1 LTEGIWFVI
10 IKIRFHSL
18 FLLITYMIIT
28 WQGHSCF
35 KIQDKIGP
43 EGVTVVTD
51 PFHKEVGLK
60 VPNFEAD
67 IVTVSHQHSDHNN
80 TDALRGAPFII
91 DCAGEYDF
99 KGVLIEGIDSYHD
112 EKEGAERGGNIIYRI
127 EIDDVSVTHLGDL
140 GHVLSDAQIEK
151 LAGTDIL
158 LIPVGG
164 KYTLDAKK
172 AVEVISQ
179 IEPRIVIPMHYK
191 TKDSKNE
198 QLDIDGI
205 EKFIKEIGLTPTYEE
220 KLKISK
226 KDLPPED
233 MELVILSI

>member
-1 LTEGIWFVI
+1 
-10 IKIRFHSL
+10 
-18 FLLITYMIIT
+18 MIIT

-43 EGVTVVTD
+43 EGVTLVTD
-51 PFHKEVGLK
+51 PFDKEVGLK

-67 IVTVSHQHSDHNN
+67 IVTVSHDHHDHNN
-80 TDALRGAPFII
+80 VGALRGNPMVIG
-91 DCAGEYDF
+91 CAGEYDF

-112 EKEGAERGGNIIYRI
+112 EQHGAERGGNIMYRI
-127 EIDDVSVTHLGDL
+127 EIDDISVAHLGDL
-140 GHVLSDAQIEK
+140 GHVLDNVQLEK
-151 LAGTDIL
+151 LVGTDVL

-179 IEPRIVIPMHYK
+179 IEPRIIIPMHYK
-191 TKDSKNE
+191 TKDSKID
-198 QLDIDGI
+198 LDDI

-226 KDLPPED
+226 KDLPQED
-233 MELVILSI
+233 MELVILSF

>member
-1 LTEGIWFVI
+1 
-10 IKIRFHSL
+10 
-18 FLLITYMIIT
+18 MIIT

-43 EGVTVVTD
+43 DGLTVVTD
-51 PFHKEVGLK
+51 PFSKEVGLK

-67 IVTVSHQHSDHNN
+67 IVTISHDHHDHNN
-80 TDALRGAPFII
+80 SSALRGQPFII
-91 DCAGEYDF
+91 DSAGEYDV
-99 KGVLIEGIDSYHD
+99 KGVMVEGIASYHD
-112 EKEGAERGGNIIYRI
+112 DKEGKERGNNIIYRI
-127 EIDDVSVTHLGDL
+127 EMDDISIVHLGDL
-140 GHVLSDAQIEK
+140 GQVLDNAQLER

-179 IEPRIVIPMHYK
+179 IEPRLVIPMHYK
-191 TKDSKNE
+191 TKDSK
-198 QLDIDGI
+198 IDVEGVD
-205 EKFIKEIGLTPTYEE
+205 KFVKELGVAPTYEE

-226 KDLPPED
+226 KELPSED

>member
-1 LTEGIWFVI
+1 
-10 IKIRFHSL
+10 
-18 FLLITYMIIT
+18 MIIT

-43 EGVTVVTD
+43 DGVTLLTD
-51 PFHKEVGLK
+51 PYDKEVGLK

-67 IVTVSHQHSDHNN
+67 IITVSHDHHDHNN
-80 TDALRGAPFII
+80 IAALRGTPFII
-91 DCAGEYDF
+91 DCAGEYDR
-99 KGVLIEGIDSYHD
+99 KGILIEGIDSYHD
-112 EKEGAERGGNIIYRI
+112 EKKGEERGNNIIYRI
-127 EIDDVSVTHLGDL
+127 EVDDISVAHLGDL
-140 GHVLSDAQIEK
+140 GTVLDNTQLEK
-151 LAGTDIL
+151 LVGTDVL

-191 TKDSKNE
+191 TEGLKMD
-198 QLDIDGI
+198 LDPID
-205 EKFIKEIGLTPTYEE
+205 KFIKELGLTPSYEE

-226 KDLPPED
+226 KDLPAED